1 MGFARSILK
10 VAPVW
15 TIKFQGELFVG
26 EKAAAPK
33 TEPARDERYDVAPNG
48 HAKVPLLYVF
58 DRADAYSDINVGDKE
73 APRYVL
79 KIEAGMQVIETA
91 NDDIGFLERLDG
103 YRFRHL
109 YRDAATLAAS
119 SNTPDEAVHNIDLPT
134 FEPDIKA
141 RQAQESMPVRALD
154 AIRVNDDYLA
164 DTEVGK
170 LLDNMAPTST
180 ESDNGNP
187 SASQDLLSWPSHN
200 EFLTLEDRVLGPG
213 YRLV

>member
-1 MGFARSILK
+1 LGFARSILE

-15 TIKFQGELFVG
+15 TVKFQGELFVG
-26 EKAAAPK
+26 EKSAAPK
-33 TEPARDERYDVAPNG
+33 TKPARDKRYDVAPNG
-48 HAKVPLLYVF
+48 DARISIFCVC
-58 DRADAYSDINVGDKE
+58 DRADAYSNINVGDKE
-73 APRYVL
+73 TPRYVL
-79 KIEAGMQVIETA
+79 KIEAGVQVIETA

-109 YRDAATLAAS
+109 YRDAATLATS
-119 SNTPDEAVHNIDLPT
+119 SNTPDKAVHNIDLPT
-134 FEPDIKA
+134 FEPDIKV
-141 RQAQESMPVRALD
+141 RQAHESMPVRTLD
-154 AIRVNDDYLA
+154 AIRVNDDYFP